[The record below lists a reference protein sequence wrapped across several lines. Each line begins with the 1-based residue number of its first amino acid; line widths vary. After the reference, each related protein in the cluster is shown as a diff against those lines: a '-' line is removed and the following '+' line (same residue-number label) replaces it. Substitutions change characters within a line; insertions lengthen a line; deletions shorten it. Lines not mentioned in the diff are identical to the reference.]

1 LNTNLVIDCGNT
13 RIKYGVFADNQ
24 LIENGHLTG
33 SIDAVLAA
41 HPSIQKAIVA
51 SVTQEHLVLLPKLQ
65 QLKQSYLFTT
75 TLKLPIENL
84 YKTTPTLGSDRL
96 AASIGAFTLYPN
108 TNILT
113 IDAGTCIKFN
123 FVNEQNQFIGGAISP
138 GLNMRLKALHQFTNA
153 LPLIDFDENYEN
165 LTGKNTKDSILSGAL
180 IGAVCEVESMIQRY
194 HDTYPNLKIIFTGG
208 NANYLCKQL
217 KNRFFADEHLI
228 LKGLNA
234 VLNFQ

>member
-1 LNTNLVIDCGNT
+1 MNTNLVIDCGNT
-13 RIKYGVFADNQ
+13 RIKYGVFTDNQ
-24 LIENGHLTG
+24 LIENGLIND
-33 SIDAVLAA
+33 SINTILER
-41 HPSIQKAIVA
+41 HPSILKAIIA
-51 SVTQEHLVLLPKLQ
+51 SVTQEHLVILPKLQ
-65 QLKQSYLFTT
+65 HLKQSHLFTNK
-75 TLKLPIENL
+75 LNLPIENL
-84 YKTTPTLGSDRL
+84 YETTQTLGSDRL
-96 AASIGAFTLYPN
+96 AASIGAFTLHPN
-108 TNILT
+108 SNVLT
-113 IDAGTCIKFN
+113 IDAGTCIKYN

-138 GLNMRLKALHQFTNA
+138 GLSMRLKALHQFTNA

-180 IGAVCEVESMIQRY
+180 IGAVCEVESMIQQY
-194 HDTYPNLKIIFTGG
+194 QNAYSILKIVFTGG

>member
-1 LNTNLVIDCGNT
+1 MNTNLVIDCGNT

-24 LIENGHLTG
+24 LIENGHLTS
-33 SIDAVLAA
+33 SIDPILAA
-41 HPSIQKAIVA
+41 HPTIQKAIVA
-51 SVTQEHLVLLPKLQ
+51 SVTQEHLLILPKLQ
-65 QLKQSYLFTT
+65 LLEQSYLFTN
-75 TLKLPIENL
+75 TLELPIINL
-84 YKTTPTLGSDRL
+84 YESTQTLGSDRL
-96 AASIGAFTLYPN
+96 AACIGAFTLYPN
-108 TNILT
+108 TNTLT

-138 GLNMRLKALHQFTNA
+138 GLNMRLKALRQFTDA
-153 LPLIDFDENYEN
+153 LPLIEFDENYEN

-194 HDTYPNLKIIFTGG
+194 QASYLNLKIIFTGG
-208 NANYLCKQL
+208 DANYLCKQL

>member
-13 RIKYGVFADNQ
+13 LIKYGVFTDNQ
-24 LIENGHLTG
+24 LIENGLIND
-33 SIDAVLAA
+33 SINTILER
-41 HPSIQKAIVA
+41 HPSILKAIIA
-51 SVTQEHLVLLPKLQ
+51 SVTQEHLVILPKLQ
-65 QLKQSYLFTT
+65 HLKQSHLFTN
-75 TLKLPIENL
+75 TLNLPIENL
-84 YKTTPTLGSDRL
+84 YETTQTLGSDRL
-96 AASIGAFTLYPN
+96 AASIGAFTLHPN
-108 TNILT
+108 SNVLT
-113 IDAGTCIKFN
+113 IDAGTCIKYN

-138 GLNMRLKALHQFTNA
+138 GLSMRLKALHQFTNS

-180 IGAVCEVESMIQRY
+180 IGAVCEVESMIQQY
-194 HDTYPNLKIIFTGG
+194 QNTYSILKIVFTGG

>member
-1 LNTNLVIDCGNT
+1 
-13 RIKYGVFADNQ
+13 
-24 LIENGHLTG
+24 
-33 SIDAVLAA
+33 
-41 HPSIQKAIVA
+41 
-51 SVTQEHLVLLPKLQ
+51 LQ
-65 QLKQSYLFTT
+65 HLKQSHLFTD
-75 TLKLPIENL
+75 TLNLPIENL
-84 YKTTPTLGSDRL
+84 YETTQTLGSDRL
-96 AASIGAFTLYPN
+96 AASIGAFTLHPN
-108 TNILT
+108 SNVLT
-113 IDAGTCIKFN
+113 IDAGTCIKYN

-138 GLNMRLKALHQFTNA
+138 GLSMRLKALHKFTNA

-180 IGAVCEVESMIQRY
+180 IGTVCEVESMIQWY
-194 HDTYPNLKIIFTGG
+194 QSTYSVLKIVLTGG